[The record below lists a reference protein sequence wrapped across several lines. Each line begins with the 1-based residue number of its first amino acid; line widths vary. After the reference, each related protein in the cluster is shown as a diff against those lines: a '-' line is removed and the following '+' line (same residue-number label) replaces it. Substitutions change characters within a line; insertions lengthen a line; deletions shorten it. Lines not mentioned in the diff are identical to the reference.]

1 MIKDTKANRK
11 KIMQE
16 FLDTMPL
23 KTWFD
28 DKAVE
33 IVNGLTGWNYKR
45 YQKRLMVG
53 TSSSRNIWCGDRE
66 DFPSWNKAIVAKPV
80 DAKRRQDVAQACRA
94 AIAPLMSEIRQ
105 FAEECECCSNT
116 DNLQVDHKTIPF
128 NTLFEEWFEQNPNV
142 DTGTGLKQIGH
153 NLIKQEEFDSWIE
166 YHDAR
171 ADYQILCRS
180 CNASKGNKK

>member
-11 KIMQE
+11 KIMGE
-16 FLDTMPL
+16 FLDSILLNKDFT
-23 KTWFD
+23 KEEV
-28 DKAVE
+28 A
-33 IVNGLTGWNYKR
+33 IVNAITGWTYKS
-45 YQKRLMVG
+45 YQKRL
-53 TSSSRNIWCGDRE
+53 TPPPNSSTRNIWVKDTE
-66 DFPSWNKAIVAKPV
+66 DFKSWNKAIDAKPI

-94 AIAPLMSEIRQ
+94 AIAPLMNEIRQ
-105 FAEECECCSNT
+105 FAEECEQCQTT

-128 NTLFEEWFEQNPNV
+128 NTLFEQWFEQNPNV

-153 NLIKQEEFDSWIE
+153 NLIKPEEFDSWIE

-180 CNASKGNKK
+180 CNASKGKK